1 MRYMTIVAA
10 LAGSLSGVAGAMAQD
25 DVESIPFEGGEI
37 TITEKDTGEKELAY
51 DGRTIASDYVVF
63 FDRTVEIDGRQVA
76 LASVGPG
83 GNACGTST
91 IILWKDEAELLHD
104 TVGDDCGSP
113 EPAVGAYAIYFV
125 PYLLPGETGVVQQWT
140 PDERLVDFGQLAFAP
155 RAETGWADIDAAKLE
170 HPLDLFRNADFY
182 SAAKALLGDELTD
195 YAAGLGTASKPEEAG
210 GLITAK
216 GCTPHACGLADS
228 FLAIDL
234 PKKQLYLAQQAE
246 SGSPETWP
254 ALDGWP
260 EAARKAMTDA
270 IGGQ

>member
-1 MRYMTIVAA
+1 MRAAYVLAAMLSAASIGPVFAQQDEPEAIEFDGGKFTIA
-10 LAGSLSGVAGAMAQD
+10 
-25 DVESIPFEGGEI
+25 
-37 TITEKDTGEKELAY
+37 EKDTGEKELAY
-51 DGRTIASDYVVF
+51 DGRPIASDYVVF